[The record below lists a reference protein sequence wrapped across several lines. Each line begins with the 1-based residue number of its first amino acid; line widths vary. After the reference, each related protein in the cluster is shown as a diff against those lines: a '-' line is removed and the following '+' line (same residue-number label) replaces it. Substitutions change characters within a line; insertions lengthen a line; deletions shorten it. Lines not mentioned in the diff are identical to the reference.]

1 MLFLRDEMDFL
12 NRIKELQDITLYY
25 YTSEKKKK
33 KKKKTQEVHL
43 LIGIGVNVMLWC
55 ERQLVGDER

>member
-1 MLFLRDEMDFL
+1 MDFL

-33 KKKKTQEVHL
+33 KKKKKQEVNL

>member
-1 MLFLRDEMDFL
+1 MDFL

-43 LIGIGVNVMLWC
+43 LIEIGVNVMLWC
-55 ERQLVGDER
+55 ER

>member
-1 MLFLRDEMDFL
+1 MDFL

-33 KKKKTQEVHL
+33 KKKKTHEFNVI
-43 LIGIGVNVMLWC
+43 IGIGVKVMLWF

>member
-1 MLFLRDEMDFL
+1 MDFL

-33 KKKKTQEVHL
+33 KKKKKSNTTKKKQKKD
-43 LIGIGVNVMLWC
+43 NVMLWC
-55 ERQLVGDER
+55 ERQLVEDER